1 MLKAKIVSYDPEI
14 SLLGYKSRE
23 NTNLKTYMHLKF
35 HSSTNYNSQ
44 DMENTSK
51 EETKH
56 HGTRNTSWKS
66 SVGRE

>member
-44 DMENTSK
+44 DMEATLML
-51 EETKH
+51 TD
-56 HGTRNTSWKS
+56 R
-66 SVGRE
+66 